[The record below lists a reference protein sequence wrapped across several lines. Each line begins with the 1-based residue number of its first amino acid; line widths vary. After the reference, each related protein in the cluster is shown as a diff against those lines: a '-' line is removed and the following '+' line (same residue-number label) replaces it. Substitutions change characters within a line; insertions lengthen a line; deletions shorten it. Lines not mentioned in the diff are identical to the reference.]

1 MNKIKSNLPNAITL
15 TNMSLGVIAILLA
28 VRDGDNDI
36 QNVNLLMSASLLV
49 LVAALTD
56 RLDGKVAR
64 AFGVSSELG
73 KELDSLSDLISFG
86 VAPIIIAWKVCFI
99 QLGVVGYLISL
110 IFPMAGA
117 YRLARFNCTKFDNF
131 FRGIPITIAG
141 ALLAIINLFN
151 SLTAQTYKLGK
162 TNLFFTTIM
171 VLALSYFMVCNIK
184 VKKM

>member
-1 MNKIKSNLPNAITL
+1 
-15 TNMSLGVIAILLA
+15 MSLGVIAILLA
-28 VRDGDNDI
+28 VNDGESDI
-36 QNVNLLMSASLLV
+36 QSISLLMSASLLV

-86 VAPIIIAWKVCFI
+86 VAPIIIAWKISFI
-99 QLGVVGYLISL
+99 QLGVFGYLVSL

-141 ALLAIINLFN
+141 GLLAIINLFN
-151 SLTAQTYKLGK
+151 LLALESDKFGK
-162 TNLFFTTIM
+162 PNLIFTTII

-184 VKKM
+184 IKKR